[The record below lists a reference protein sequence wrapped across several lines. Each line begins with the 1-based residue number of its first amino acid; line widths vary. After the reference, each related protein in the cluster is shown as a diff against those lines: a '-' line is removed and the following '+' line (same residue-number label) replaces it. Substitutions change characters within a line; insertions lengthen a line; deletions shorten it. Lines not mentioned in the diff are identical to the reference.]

1 MAFSAYCVVWLLCSL
16 TAKIIGVLN
25 GYRVI
30 ELGIWVAG
38 PAAGGLLADW
48 GAEVIK
54 VEPPAGDPMRSLFG
68 KLGIGETR
76 VPPYELDNR
85 GKQTI
90 VLDLRRADAIDAMH
104 RLLETADV
112 FVTNLR
118 LDALARLGLDPESV
132 RARHPKLVYA
142 AVTGYGM
149 QGPDRDRAGYDVG
162 AFWARSGLASAH
174 VPPGVMPFALRSGV
188 GDHVT
193 GITTAAGILAALL
206 ERTKSGEGRL
216 VSTSLL
222 RTGIYCLGWEIG
234 IHLRFG
240 KLQRTRGRT
249 ESPAPLINCYVAKDG
264 RGFWLL
270 GLEQDR
276 HWLPTLRALGRV
288 ELADDPRL
296 ATAVQRAEHGPAVV
310 ALFDECFAQRPRSDW
325 EARFDAEDVWWAPIN
340 TIADVIEDPQANAAG
355 AFVTMPEVEGEP
367 PYRAV
372 ASPVDFEGW
381 EATPGAVSGLG
392 SSTESVLRS
401 LGYEGDELVGLM
413 G

>member
-1 MAFSAYCVVWLLCSL
+1 M
-16 TAKIIGVLN
+16 LN
-25 GYRVI
+25 GYRVV

-54 VEPPAGDPMRSLFG
+54 VEPPAGDPMRWLFG
-68 KLGIGETR
+68 KLGITETR

-85 GKQTI
+85 GKKAV
-90 VLDLRRADAIDAMH
+90 VLDLRNDEALADMH
-104 RLLETADV
+104 RLLATADV
-112 FVTNLR
+112 FITNLR
-118 LDALARLGLDPESV
+118 LDALGRLGLDPDTL
-132 RARHPKLVYA
+132 RAKFPKLVYA
-142 AVTGYGM
+142 VVTGYGLE
-149 QGPDRDRAGYDVG
+149 GPDRDRAGYDIG

-174 VPPGVMPFALRSGV
+174 VPPGQMPFALRSGV

-206 ERTKSGEGRL
+206 ERTKSGNGHL

-240 KLQRTRGRT
+240 KLQRTRGRA
-249 ESPAPLINCYVAKDG
+249 ESTAPLINCYVAGDG

-276 HWLPTLRALGRV
+276 HWPPTLTALDR
-288 ELADDPRL
+288 LDLLDDPRF
-296 ATAVQRAEHGPAVV
+296 ATASDRMANAPALIE
-310 ALFDECFAQRPRSDW
+310 LFDECFTQRSREEW
-325 EARFDAEDVWWAPIN
+325 QARFDAADVWWAPIN
-340 TIADVIEDPQANAAG
+340 TIADVIADPQAQAAG
-355 AFVTMPEVEGEP
+355 AFIDMPPVDGES

-372 ASPVDFEGW
+372 ASPVDFDSW
-381 EATPGAVSGLG
+381 KAAPGSVRGLG
-392 SSTESVLRS
+392 ADTDEVIGS
-401 LGYEGDELVGLM
+401 LG
-413 G
+413 

>member
-1 MAFSAYCVVWLLCSL
+1 M
-16 TAKIIGVLN
+16 LN
-25 GYRVI
+25 GYRIV

-54 VEPPAGDPMRSLFG
+54 VEAPAGDPMRSLFG

-85 GKQTI
+85 GKAAV
-90 VLDLRRADAIDAMH
+90 VLDLRSPDGLEAMH
-104 RLLETADV
+104 RLLATADV

-132 RARHPKLVYA
+132 RLKHPSLVYA

-149 QGPDRDRAGYDVG
+149 DGPDKDRAGYDIG

-174 VPPGVMPFALRSGV
+174 VPPGMTPFALRSGV
-188 GDHVT
+188 GDHIT

-249 ESPAPLINCYVAKDG
+249 ESPAPLINCYIAGDG

-276 HWLPTLRALGRV
+276 HWLPTLRALDRLD
-288 ELADDPRL
+288 LADDPRFVSA
-296 ATAVQRAEHGPAVV
+296 ATRVEHAK
-310 ALFDECFAQRPRSDW
+310 ALIEIFDADFAKRDRTEWALRFDEF
-325 EARFDAEDVWWAPIN
+325 DVWWAPIN
-340 TIADVIEDPQANAAG
+340 TIADVIADPQAIASG
-355 AFVTMPEVEGEP
+355 AFIDMPSVEGEP
-367 PYRAV
+367 VYRSV
-372 ASPVDFEGW
+372 ASPVDFGGW
-381 EATPGAVSGLG
+381 SEAAGSVRPLGAD
-392 SSTESVLRS
+392 TEQVLRS
-401 LGYEGDELVGLM
+401 LGYEGESLERLTRSG
-413 G
+413 